1 MKYTI
6 EGFSQEEALSLKKE
20 VIKKVDGKAQTKIL
34 KLDVIDLMLLR
45 WFVDFYPNMKKK
57 IIGETQ
63 YAWVN
68 YQSIVNDLPL
78 LDIEKRP
85 VYNRFLKM
93 CELGILIHHH
103 DKVGGSFSYYSFGEN
118 YSRLIKKTPMN
129 QNSQGCESKFIGG
142 MNQNSQGVGTKIPTK
157 DSSINNSSINN
168 SSSIKEYE
176 EEKEENNQYS
186 ETETVANKI
195 KKIPDETI
203 RNKLLEIMKTRERK
217 GKPITYEVLKM
228 ILERLNKYSDGNKEK
243 QIEILDVSV
252 MNGYDTVF
260 PLNSYNKHSKNYQY
274 PDESKSYDVSDW
286 EKLTSGDDYLLN
298 AIDNLA

>member
-118 YSRLIKKTPMN
+118 YSRLIKKPPMN
-129 QNSQGCESKFIGG
+129 QNSQGYESKFIGG

-168 SSSIKEYE
+168 SFSIKEYE
-176 EEKEENNQYS
+176 EEKEKKETNNQYS
-186 ETETVANKI
+186 ETEIVVNKI

-217 GKPITYEVLKM
+217 GKPITTEVLKT
-228 ILERLNKYSDGNKEK
+228 ILERLHQYSGGNKEK
-243 QIEILDVSV
+243 QIEILNVSV

-260 PLNSYNKHSKNYQY
+260 SPNSYYNNPKSCNT
-274 PDESKSYDVSDW
+274 ESSYNIDDW
-286 EKLTSGDDYLLN
+286 ERATSGSDYLLN
-298 AIDNLA
+298 AMNSLM